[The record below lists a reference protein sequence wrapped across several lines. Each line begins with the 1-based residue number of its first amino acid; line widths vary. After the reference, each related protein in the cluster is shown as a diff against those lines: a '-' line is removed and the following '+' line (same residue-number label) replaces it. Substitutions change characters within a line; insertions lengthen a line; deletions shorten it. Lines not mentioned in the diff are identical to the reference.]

1 MKKHELQIIDTKMGV
16 CVFSS
21 FSNLKTGDLGLKK
34 IKADVKASA
43 WNWYRDTTLEML
55 GSDRDAGMGTNTYS
69 EPDTGMALCWHYAH

>member
-1 MKKHELQIIDTKMGV
+1 MKAVCFFMKKHELQIIDTKMGV

-43 WNWYRDTTLEML
+43 
-55 GSDRDAGMGTNTYS
+55 
-69 EPDTGMALCWHYAH
+69 